1 MTNGEKII
9 SPWQWAYAAALAALI
24 VWASGRSQVAAP
36 SVTGFD
42 KAAHFAVFGLLGTL
56 AVRPMRGPHAWR
68 AVVIVAVFG
77 GADELR
83 QSLTPG
89 RSMEFADWMAD
100 TAGAALAVTAYT
112 AWTWY
117 RRLLE
122 TPLWKQKP
130 KVEAGA
136 VSERTM
142 SAL

>member
-9 SPWQWAYAAALAALI
+9 SPWQWSYAVALAVLI

-42 KAAHFAVFGLLGTL
+42 KAAHFAVFGLLATL
-56 AVRPMRGPHAWR
+56 AARPMRGPHAWR
-68 AVVIVAVFG
+68 AVVIVSLFG
-77 GADELR
+77 GSDELR
-83 QSLTPG
+83 QSFTPG
-89 RSMEFADWMAD
+89 RSMEFADWIAD

-112 AWTWY
+112 AWAWY

-122 TPLWKQKP
+122 TPLWKRKP

-136 VSERTM
+136 VSARTV
-142 SAL
+142 SDL